1 MIRRL
6 LLVGLLAFLAGCAQV
21 SKVAAV
27 ADGTV
32 TVRDRLVVVV
42 PDEWNQFERGPNP
55 QATTWTHEG
64 IFVDALTFWV
74 GLKDGELIAPT
85 PNQPSGLKPLAFKAG
100 MQSAELADL
109 LQGLWT
115 RDGSVFTLES
125 IEPHSFVGA
134 AGFRLRYSLVRKID
148 EVRMRGT
155 AWGAVR
161 NGELF
166 VVNFTA
172 PHLTFYDRY
181 LPRAEAIVQSARVK
195 QP

>member
-6 LLVGLLAFLAGCAQV
+6 LLVGLLAVLAGCAQV

-32 TVRDRLVVVV
+32 TVRDKLVVVV
-42 PDEWNQFERGPNP
+42 PDEWNQFERGPIP

-64 IFVDALTFWV
+64 IFVDALQFWV
-74 GLKDGELIAPT
+74 GLKDGDLIAPT
-85 PNQPSGLKPLAFKAG
+85 PNQPAGLKPLAFKAG
-100 MQSAELADL
+100 MQTAELADL

-115 RDGSVFTLES
+115 RDGSVFTLEG
-125 IEPHSFVGA
+125 IEPHTFVGTP
-134 AGFRLRYSLVRKID
+134 GFRLRYSLVRKID
-148 EVRMRGT
+148 EVRMRGV

-166 VVNFTA
+166 LISYTA
-172 PHLTFYDRY
+172 PRLAFF
-181 LPRAEAIVQSARVK
+181 PRGVADAEAVARSARVR
-195 QP
+195 

>member
-6 LLVGLLAFLAGCAQV
+6 LLVGLLALAAGCAQV

-32 TVRDRLVVVV
+32 TVRERLVVAV
-42 PDEWNQFERGPNP
+42 PDEWNQFESGPIP

-64 IFVDALTFWV
+64 IFVDELQFWV
-74 GLKDGELIAPT
+74 GIKDGGLIAPT
-85 PNQPSGLKPLAFKAG
+85 PSQPPGLKPLAFKAT
-100 MQSAELADL
+100 MQTAEVAEL

-115 RDGSVFTLES
+115 RDGSVFTLEG
-125 IEPHSFVGA
+125 IEPHTFIGTP
-134 AGFRLRYSLVRKID
+134 GFRLRYSLVRKVD
-148 EVRMRGT
+148 EVRMRGI

-172 PHLTFYDRY
+172 PRLTFFDRY
-181 LPRAEAIVQSARVK
+181 LPRAEAIVQSARLK